1 MNEIEN
7 IYGMST
13 EFYDVS
19 ALSQIKNK
27 KIIMRKFAGMV

>member
-27 KIIMRKFAGMV
+27 KSL